1 MLPKKLHI
9 KELDAFHKR
18 MDEVSTQLDT
28 IRREHGDNITEYSGE
43 IKEKAYKLST
53 EYYQLTKLWRFRNF
67 SILIVAVRA
76 REIETVKTLKYGK
89 IDTFEPKNRK
99 KTEFF
104 FQYGQNHLQC
114 RPYAGKC
121 GVHYL

>member
-53 EYYQLTKLWRFRNF
+53 EYYQLTKLWIKIDEFMEF
-67 SILIVAVRA
+67 
-76 REIETVKTLKYGK
+76 TVKDKLYVLKN
-89 IDTFEPKNRK
+89 EPQENWFK
-99 KTEFF
+99 E
-104 FQYGQNHLQC
+104 
-114 RPYAGKC
+114 
-121 GVHYL
+121 